1 MRSGKELQSEKE
13 GTSGVV
19 GEEKVVAENYQPS
32 EVEDVTP
39 EESVKEQE
47 KEKNKTPPVKPYK
60 STIPYL
66 ERLRK
71 NRDQE

>member
-47 KEKNKTPPVKPYK
+47 KEKNKTSPV
-60 STIPYL
+60 
-66 ERLRK
+66 
-71 NRDQE
+71 